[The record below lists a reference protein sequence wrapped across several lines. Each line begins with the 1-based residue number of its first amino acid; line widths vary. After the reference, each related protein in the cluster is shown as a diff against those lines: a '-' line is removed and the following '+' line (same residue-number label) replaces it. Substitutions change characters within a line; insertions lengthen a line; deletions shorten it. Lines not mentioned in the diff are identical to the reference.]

1 MTNQPIWA
9 ASYFNM
15 DPDSH
20 PALHEHRRIVLCADD
35 FGMNAAVDA
44 GILALASLGRLSAT
58 SLLVDGPAA
67 VPDVPA
73 LVRTPLQIGLHL
85 NLTESFGQPD
95 RCWPLR
101 HLILAAYGRQLH
113 RPMLQTAIRRQI
125 SRFQALVGR
134 LPDYIDGHQHVHQ
147 LPGVREAL
155 LDVLREFPGYRPWV
169 RHTGRPRVRGLPLR
183 LRLKAWVIAGLGA
196 SSLRRQLQAQGY
208 SCNPGFL
215 GVYDFQGGVAAYQRW
230 VPHWLSQCQAGDVF
244 MCHPASGAEPAD
256 ALSEQR
262 QAEFSVLSGAPFGQ
276 WLADY
281 RLIVAGAGELPVT
294 ASRETF
300 A

>member
-1 MTNQPIWA
+1 
-9 ASYFNM
+9 
-15 DPDSH
+15 
-20 PALHEHRRIVLCADD
+20 
-35 FGMNAAVDA
+35 MNAAVDA

-58 SLLVDGPAA
+58 SLLVDGPTAA
-67 VPDVPA
+67 RDVPA
-73 LVRTPLQIGLHL
+73 LVMTPLQIGLHL

-101 HLILAAYGRQLH
+101 GLILAAYGRRLQQ
-113 RPMLQTAIRRQI
+113 PMLQAAIRRQMA
-125 SRFQALVGR
+125 RFRALVGR

-155 LDVLREFPGYRPWV
+155 LGVLRESPGYRPWV
-169 RHTGRPRVRGLPLR
+169 RHTGHPRTLGLPLR
-183 LRLKAWVIAGLGA
+183 LRLKARVIACLGA

-215 GVYDFQGGVAAYQRW
+215 GVYDFQGGVVAYQRW
-230 VPHWLSQCQAGDVF
+230 VPRWLSQSRSGDVF
-244 MCHPASGAEPAD
+244 MCHPASGSDPAD
-256 ALSEQR
+256 SLSEQR

-276 WLADY
+276 WLEDY
-281 RLIVAGAGELPVT
+281 RLIVAGAGELHGT

-300 A
+300 T